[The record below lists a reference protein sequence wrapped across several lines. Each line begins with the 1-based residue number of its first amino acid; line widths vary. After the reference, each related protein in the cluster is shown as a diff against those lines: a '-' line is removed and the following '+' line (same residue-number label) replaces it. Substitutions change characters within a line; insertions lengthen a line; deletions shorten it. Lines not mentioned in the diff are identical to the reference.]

1 MLLLGPAAGSPQRRP
16 FDLAIGLLSW
26 NWGCNEDRSGYIAAG
41 GLFVCPS
48 GGCAPLPELAH
59 LGIKTVLDLRGAMI
73 HKPREGKLVQAAGM
87 Q

>member
-1 MLLLGPAAGSPQRRP
+1 MEL
-16 FDLAIGLLSW
+16 
-26 NWGCNEDRSGYIAAG
+26 GCNEDRSAYIAAG

-59 LGIKTVLDLRGAMI
+59 LGIETVLDLRGAMI

-87 Q
+87 QYVGIRLSGIFPPKPN